1 MHKGYYAKV
10 FAWWKKN
17 KIEKDGLFKAC
28 VLYTPKYMSYCHPEN
43 RLVTS
48 ASGIL
53 LLTWAWVWADSQNL
67 QYVHACKKTFFMI
80 CSNASENKVKINFL
94 GAAKK
99 IEDFFVSE
107 KYMKCL
113 LFLRCKS
120 LSAKLTQQHQ
130 LETDE
135 HGASTKTVTALSI

>member
-99 IEDFFVSE
+99 NWGFF
-107 KYMKCL
+107 CL
-113 LFLRCKS
+113 RKVYEMFVVFKVQVLECKIN
-120 LSAKLTQQHQ
+120 SAT
-130 LETDE
+130 
-135 HGASTKTVTALSI
+135 STRNG

>member
-1 MHKGYYAKV
+1 
-10 FAWWKKN
+10 
-17 KIEKDGLFKAC
+17 
-28 VLYTPKYMSYCHPEN
+28 
-43 RLVTS
+43 
-48 ASGIL
+48 
-53 LLTWAWVWADSQNL
+53 
-67 QYVHACKKTFFMI
+67 MI

>member
-1 MHKGYYAKV
+1 
-10 FAWWKKN
+10 
-17 KIEKDGLFKAC
+17 
-28 VLYTPKYMSYCHPEN
+28 MSLS
-43 RLVTS
+43 RFSKSTVR
-48 ASGIL
+48 
-53 LLTWAWVWADSQNL
+53 
-67 QYVHACKKTFFMI
+67 HACKKTFFMI

-130 LETDE
+130 LETDK
-135 HGASTKTVTALSI
+135 HGASTKTVTA